1 MKIATRY
8 LVRRMRIADIPQ
20 VLEIERES
28 FPSMWPPTAFR
39 RELQQNRLAHYIV
52 IGERNPDAPGADE
65 FDDDDLELG
74 PIGRFLGEIRHIL
87 AGDDPVH
94 LPAPDERPE
103 LIVGF
108 VGVWML
114 PDEAHIVTIAVRESH
129 RRRGIGEMLLIA
141 AIDLAREKVQ
151 SLVTLEVRVSNAAAI
166 RLYEKYGFEEVGLR
180 PRYYSD
186 NREDAYILTAGGIT
200 SRAYT
205 ERLDALREDHSE
217 RFGEFDSLGG
227 GWHG

>member
-52 IGERNPDAPGADE
+52 IGERNPDAPGADD
-65 FDDDDLELG
+65 FDDDLERG
-74 PIGRFLGEIRHIL
+74 PIGRFLGEIRQIL
-87 AGDDPVH
+87 TGDDPAH
-94 LPAPDERPE
+94 LPAPDDRPE

-129 RRRGIGEMLLIA
+129 RRRGVGEMLLLA
-141 AIDLAREKVQ
+141 AIDLAREKMQ
-151 SLVTLEVRVSNAAAI
+151 SLVTLEVRVSNTAAI
-166 RLYEKYGFEEVGLR
+166 QLYEKYGFEEVGLR

-200 SRAYT
+200 NRAYT
-205 ERLDALREDHSE
+205 DRLAERREDHRR
-217 RFGEFDSLGG
+217 RFGDFDTLDLPQ
-227 GWHG
+227 HG